1 MGRYVIGII
10 LVLAVFAV
18 AQHQHHD
25 MSSMPPMQQQA
36 QSPDAMDPAMPAMQH
51 RHNDMGPHMKLTSLR
66 TPTPE
71 DRRRADAIVQSARR
85 VMERYADYR
94 EAMAD
99 GYRIFLP
106 NLPQKMYHFTNYRY
120 AVEAAFGF
128 DPDHPTS
135 LLYEKTGE
143 NGWKLIGLMYTAP
156 ARSSMDELDSRV
168 PLSIAQWHEHTNFCA
183 PPKGRENEYFGKNP
197 KFGLLGSIWTK
208 EECDKA
214 GGTFRPQIFGW
225 MVHVYPNEKT
235 QEAIWSV
242 ERQMEHGH
250 GD

>member
-1 MGRYVIGII
+1 MARYVVGIL
-10 LVLAVFAV
+10 LVVAVFAV

-25 MSSMPPMQQQA
+25 MSSMPQAQQA

-71 DRRRADAIVQSARR
+71 DRRRADEIVQSARK

-128 DPDHPTS
+128 DADHPTS
-135 LLYEKTGE
+135 LLYEKSGE

-183 PPKGRENEYFGKNP
+183 APKGRENEYFGKNP

>member
-1 MGRYVIGII
+1 MARYLIAIM

-18 AQHQHHD
+18 AQHQHHE
-25 MSSMPPMQQQA
+25 MSSMPQQQA
-36 QSPDAMDPAMPAMQH
+36 QSPDSMDPAMPAMQH
-51 RHNDMGPHMKLTSLR
+51 RHNEMGPHMKMTSMR
-66 TPTPE
+66 PVKG
-71 DRRRADAIVQSARR
+71 DDQQRADAIVDAGRK
-85 VMERYADYR
+85 VMEHYADYR
-94 EAMAD
+94 DAMAD

-120 AVEAAFGF
+120 AIEAAFGF
-128 DPDHPTS
+128 NPDHPTS

-143 NGWKLIGLMYTAP
+143 NKWKLIGLMYTAP
-156 ARSSMDELDSRV
+156 ARSSMEELDSRV

-183 PPKGRENEYFGKNP
+183 APKGHQDEYFSKNP
-197 KFGLLGSIWTK
+197 KFGLLGSITTK
-208 EECDKA
+208 DECDKA

>member
-1 MGRYVIGII
+1 MARFIVGIL
-10 LVLAVFAV
+10 LVAAVFAV

-25 MSSMPPMQQQA
+25 MSSMPQQQVQA
-36 QSPDAMDPAMPAMQH
+36 PDSMDPAMPAMQH
-51 RHNDMGPHMKLTSLR
+51 RHNDMGPHMKLTSMR
-66 TPTPE
+66 PVKA
-71 DRRRADAIVQSARR
+71 DDQQRADEIVKSARA
-85 VMERYADYR
+85 VMEHYADYR

-120 AVEAAFGF
+120 AIEAAFGF
-128 DPDHPTS
+128 NPEHPTS
-135 LLYEKTGE
+135 LLYEKNGE
-143 NGWKLIGLMYTAP
+143 SWKLVGLMYTAP
-156 ARSSMDELDSRV
+156 ARSSMEELDSRV

-183 PPKGRENEYFGKNP
+183 APKGEQNAYFGKNP
-197 KFGLLGSIWTK
+197 RFGLLGSISTK
-208 EECDKA
+208 EECEKA

-225 MVHVYPNEKT
+225 MVHIYPNEKT

>member
-1 MGRYVIGII
+1 M
-10 LVLAVFAV
+10 
-18 AQHQHHD
+18 
-25 MSSMPPMQQQA
+25 
-36 QSPDAMDPAMPAMQH
+36 
-51 RHNDMGPHMKLTSLR
+51 TSLR
-66 TPTPE
+66 SATPSDQT
-71 DRRRADAIVQSARR
+71 RAEAIVQSARK
-85 VMERYADYR
+85 VMEHYTDYR

-106 NLPQKMYHFTNYRY
+106 KLPQKMYHFTNYRY
-120 AVEAAFGF
+120 AVEAGFGF
-128 DPDHPTS
+128 NADHPTS

-143 NGWKLIGLMYTAP
+143 NSWKLVGLMYTAP
-156 ARSSMDELDSRV
+156 ARSSTEELDSRV
-168 PLSIAQWHEHTNFCA
+168 PLGIAQWHEHTNFCA
-183 PPKGRENEYFGKNP
+183 APKGRENEYFGKGP

-225 MVHVYPNEKT
+225 MVHIYPNEKT
-235 QEAIWSV
+235 QDAIWSV